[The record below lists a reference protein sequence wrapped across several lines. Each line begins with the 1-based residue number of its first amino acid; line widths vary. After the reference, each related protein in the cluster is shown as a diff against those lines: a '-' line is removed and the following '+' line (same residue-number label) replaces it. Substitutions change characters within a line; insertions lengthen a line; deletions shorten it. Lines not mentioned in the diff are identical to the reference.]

1 MPNLA
6 TVDVERL
13 ERSLALLGRRAGPLH
28 AILAE
33 RAGVSLDR
41 VACLVLK
48 AVAANISIR
57 ITDLARELGVE
68 VPTMSRHVAN
78 LTQTG
83 YLLKTPDLVDGRVSW
98 VELTDRARDTI
109 ERLESE
115 RRLVLSNVFSNWTRS
130 DRDTFVD
137 LLDRFSS
144 GLAHH
149 AEQTSV

>member
-6 TVDVERL
+6 VVDVERL

-48 AVAANISIR
+48 AVAAGGSIR

-78 LTQTG
+78 LTQAG
-83 YLLKTPDLVDGRVSW
+83 YLQKTPDLVDGRVSW
-98 VELTDRARDTI
+98 VELTDRARDNI
-109 ERLESE
+109 ERLEGE
-115 RRLVLSNVFSNWTRS
+115 RRQVLSNVFSNWTRS
-130 DRDTFVD
+130 DRDAFVD

-149 AEQTSV
+149 AEQTDV

>member
-41 VACLVLK
+41 VASLVLK
-48 AVAANISIR
+48 AVAASGSIR

-78 LTQTG
+78 LTQAG
-83 YLLKTPDLVDGRVSW
+83 YLLKTPDLADGRVSW
-98 VELTDRARDTI
+98 VELTDRARHTI
-109 ERLESE
+109 ERLEGQ
-115 RRLVLSNVFSNWTRS
+115 RRLVLSNVFSTCTRS

-149 AEQTSV
+149 AEQID